1 MHRMAT
7 SERPNWAPESI
18 DLDQPNVARV
28 YDYLLG
34 GAANFAPDREFAEK
48 LLTMIPEARPAARMN
63 RAFLRRAVTYCVEA
77 GIRQFLD
84 IGSGIPTAGNV
95 HEIAQRIDPE
105 CRVVY
110 VDTEPVAVTH
120 SELMLE
126 DNDRAAALRADLLDV
141 DGILDSETVRGLLDL
156 DQPTALLLVSML
168 HFIPDK
174 AGPYEAVAR
183 YVDRLAPGSL
193 LVISHGVMR
202 APESAQREQIE
213 KLYRERDYADAV
225 GRGVADVERFFAGTE
240 LVEPGLVRAPEW
252 HPESPD
258 EVPEDVRDRADT
270 SLIVVGIGRKS

>member
-1 MHRMAT
+1 MA
-7 SERPNWAPESI
+7 SSDRPKWAPESI
-18 DLDQPNVARV
+18 DLNQPNVARV

-48 LLTMIPEARPAARMN
+48 LLTMIPEARPAARLN
-63 RAFLRRAVTYCVEA
+63 RAFLRRAVKFCVEA

-95 HEIAQRIDPE
+95 HEIAQRIDPA

-120 SELMLE
+120 SELMLQ
-126 DNDRAAALRADLLDV
+126 DNDRAAALRADLLDA
-141 DGILDSETVRGLLDL
+141 DAILDSEPVRRLLDL
-156 DQPTALLLVSML
+156 DRPVALLLVSML

-183 YVDRLAPGSL
+183 YVDRLAPGSY
-193 LVISHGVMR
+193 LVISHGVKGEM
-202 APESAQREQIE
+202 APAEQAEQIE

-225 GRGVADVERFFAGTE
+225 GRGIADVERFFAGTE
-240 LVEPGLVRAPEW
+240 LVEPGLVRAPQW
-252 HPESPD
+252 HPESLD
-258 EVPEDVRDRADT
+258 EVPDDVLDRPDT
-270 SLIVVGIGRKS
+270 SLIAVGVGRKP